1 MHRSERRWRT
11 TLQLRGGILLIALV
25 IAVLGGC
32 NAVEPESANSPSPTS
47 GASAEPGITRCS
59 DIEDGTPP
67 PDVEVD
73 TVLYREH
80 GRLTFTYLV
89 PGTGQ
94 DRSLTIEYETD
105 TDCRANPRLN
115 RLIEHVLNAG

>member
-1 MHRSERRWRT
+1 MHSRERRRRT
-11 TLQLRGGILLIALV
+11 ALQKRGGMLLVALV
-25 IAVLGGC
+25 VALGGC
-32 NAVEPESANSPSPTS
+32 KAVEQESANSPAPTS
-47 GASAEPGITRCS
+47 EASAEPGITRCS